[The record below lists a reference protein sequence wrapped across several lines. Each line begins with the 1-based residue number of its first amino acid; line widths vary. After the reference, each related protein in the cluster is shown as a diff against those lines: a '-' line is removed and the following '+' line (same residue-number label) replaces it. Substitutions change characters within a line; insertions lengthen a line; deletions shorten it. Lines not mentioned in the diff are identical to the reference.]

1 MDARIAVAFA
11 DDARSDSVSGLL
23 AEVEAAASA
32 AEADSEAARARALD
46 PLVSSD
52 GAVVA
57 RREMDDAA
65 FKRDRL
71 REAARKL
78 SERVAAVRA
87 LEADRHAHAEH
98 ERVLTEKNRLVGEM
112 ERMSEPVA
120 QISRLVSEIDLFDR
134 EIKSFNLTPKRIGY
148 IRPILSGGSSFLEIL
163 FHGWPRGK

>member
-1 MDARIAVAFA
+1 MTLHKLRPPGQTLDARIAGAFA
-11 DDARSDSVSGLL
+11 EDATSESVSGLL
-23 AEVEAAASA
+23 AEVEAAAGA
-32 AEADSEAARARALD
+32 AEADAEAARARALD

-87 LEADRHAHAEH
+87 LEADRQQT
-98 ERVLTEKNRLVGEM
+98 RV
-112 ERMSEPVA
+112 
-120 QISRLVSEIDLFDR
+120 
-134 EIKSFNLTPKRIGY
+134 
-148 IRPILSGGSSFLEIL
+148 
-163 FHGWPRGK
+163 FHR